1 MPGDQE
7 PDLLHRVATHG
18 AAGDELCLEA
28 RQELFNGG
36 KSPRQEGVYVP
47 SLRYGFAALARRWE
61 DLSLKDRD
69 LVEVVRDCACSQEAG
84 DARADHHR
92 VVCVCPSWVQH
103 QRTRPTFVGGN
114 PLFRRQMAYG
124 EGGGL
129 ASALQ
134 VELGEHVAD
143 MMLDR
148 LRSDEEPRGDLSV
161 GQTFAQ

>member
-1 MPGDQE
+1 
-7 PDLLHRVATHG
+7 
-18 AAGDELCLEA
+18 
-28 RQELFNGG
+28 
-36 KSPRQEGVYVP
+36 
-47 SLRYGFAALARRWE
+47 
-61 DLSLKDRD
+61 
-69 LVEVVRDCACSQEAG
+69 
-84 DARADHHR
+84 
-92 VVCVCPSWVQH
+92 
-103 QRTRPTFVGGN
+103 
-114 PLFRRQMAYG
+114 MAYG